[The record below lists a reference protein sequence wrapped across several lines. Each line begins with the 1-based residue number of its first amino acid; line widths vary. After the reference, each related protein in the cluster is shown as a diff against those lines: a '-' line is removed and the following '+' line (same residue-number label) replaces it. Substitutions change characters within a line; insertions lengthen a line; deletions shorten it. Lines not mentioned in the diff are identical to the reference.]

1 MDHPLPPTNGE
12 SYLSLGV
19 FSLQVVKSSQWQSL
33 SKYFASNFQLFPY
46 ISVRRIYLLSLE
58 ILKGHFFKE
67 KIQIIQVVPGMDPLN
82 AQLRYMELV
91 DQYVKYTWKN
101 QEYFGW
107 LVHFLDFQSSV
118 KCRSG
123 HHSLFPGL

>member
-1 MDHPLPPTNGE
+1 MAITLKIFCIQLSPSPIHFSKENLSFE
-12 SYLSLGV
+12 SR
-19 FSLQVVKSSQWQSL
+19 
-33 SKYFASNFQLFPY
+33 NTE
-46 ISVRRIYLLSLE
+46 RT
-58 ILKGHFFKE
+58 FFKE

-91 DQYVKYTWKN
+91 DQYVKYLWKN
-101 QEYFGW
+101 QEYFGS

-118 KCRSG
+118 KCRPG